1 MRVAII
7 HDWLITTRGG
17 EKCLEVF
24 CELFP
29 SADLFTLIYAPDRVS
44 SLVKSMNIRTSA
56 LNDIPRINAFIVIVC
71 RCSHESSNRLT

>member
-29 SADLFTLIYAPDRVS
+29 SADLYTLIYAPDRVS
-44 SLVKSMNIRTSA
+44 SLVKSMNIRASG
-56 LNDIPRINAFIVIVC
+56 LHDIPRI
-71 RCSHESSNRLT
+71 ERLYG